1 MSEGIKSDM
10 KDGAG
15 SWAALKSHEGALSA
29 AGRGFAIVASRF
41 NDFIVD
47 KLVDGARDALRRTG
61 ADAARVEL
69 FRCPGAMELPGL
81 ARRALATGR
90 FEGLVVLGAVIR
102 GATPHF
108 DLVVGE
114 ATRGIGALA
123 ADTGCAVGYGVL
135 ACDTIEQAIERA
147 GAKAGN
153 RGFDAAMVAIEM
165 ADLYARLDAEQ
176 GDEGGAKAS
185 LRQDL
190 PRRSK

>member
-1 MSEGIKSDM
+1 VQDHDIKV
-10 KDGAG
+10 
-15 SWAALKSHEGALSA
+15 HEGQLSA

-41 NDFIVD
+41 NDFIVE
-47 KLVDGARDALRRTG
+47 KLIAGARDALRRTG
-61 ADAARVEL
+61 ADPARIEL

-90 FEGLVVLGAVIR
+90 FEALIVLGAVIR

-114 ATRGIGALA
+114 ATRGVGALA
-123 ADTGCAVGYGVL
+123 DETGCAVGYGLL

-147 GAKAGN
+147 GTKAGN
-153 RGFDAAMVAIEM
+153 RGFDAAMVAVEM
-165 ADLYARLDAEQ
+165 AELYARLDAESSA
-176 GDEGGAKAS
+176 GAGSARAKAGA

-190 PRRSK
+190 PRRK